1 MSDRFYRE
9 KSDDVVLR
17 LSVMDAKALRNQLRG
32 IADPPIIVTHVLAV
46 LAEQITKAEATS

>member
-9 KSDDVVLR
+9 KSSDVVLH
-17 LSVMDAKALRNQLRG
+17 LSVMDAKALRNQLRA

-46 LAEQITKAEATS
+46 LAEQITAAEA